1 MLKFF
6 AVALFGLFL
15 ATPAHAQCAGSFLTD
30 ANSIRTDAAALSG
43 GPAPIVLAGD
53 SHFWRAKSAFPGG
66 LSFAGRPVLFA
77 GIQGATF
84 ATMRDCFPWEEVA
97 ATRPYAVVFMLG
109 YNDAAAGVV
118 PSAGTCCDAAG
129 VIQTDYTHLM
139 DLVVTKVKALSRNRV
154 FASDP
159 AQGTGAS
166 YNLALFNYS
175 MAAKMKTYST
185 NFVDIYQLMPGT
197 QCSSPYPYCSA
208 TVTTDGI
215 HFPPAAYVTMVNY
228 LLANVGYGD

>member
-1 MLKFF
+1 MLKSLF
-6 AVALFGLFL
+6 AGLFMCL
-15 ATPAHAQCAGSFLTD
+15 SFEAAHAQCAGSFLVD
-30 ANSIRTDAAALSG
+30 ANSIRTDALAMSG

-53 SHFWRAKSAFPGG
+53 SHFWRAKTAVGG
-66 LSFAGRPVLFA
+66 SMTFAGRPVLFA

-97 ATRPYAVVFMLG
+97 ALRPYAVVFMLG

-118 PSAGTCCDAAG
+118 PSSGTCCDAAG
-129 VIQTDYTHLM
+129 TIQTDYVHLM

-175 MAAKMKTYST
+175 MATKMKTYSP

-197 QCSSPYPYCSA
+197 ACSSPYPYCSA

-228 LLANVGYGD
+228 LLANVGYD

>member
-1 MLKFF
+1 MFKFF
-6 AVALFGLFL
+6 AVALFGLFFS
-15 ATPAHAQCAGSFLTD
+15 AQVQAQCAGSFLVD
-30 ANSIRTDAAALSG
+30 ANSIRTDALAMSG

-53 SHFWRAKSAFPGG
+53 SHFWRAKTAVGG
-66 LSFAGRPVLFA
+66 SMTFAGRPVLFA

-84 ATMRDCFPWEEVA
+84 AIMRDCFPWEEVA
-97 ATRPYAVVFMLG
+97 ALRPYAVVFMLG
-109 YNDAAAGVV
+109 YNDAAAGVA
-118 PSAGTCCDAAG
+118 PNPATCCDAAG
-129 VIQTDYTHLM
+129 TIQTDYSRLM

-159 AQGTGAS
+159 AQGSGAS

-175 MAAKMKTYST
+175 MATKMKTYSA

-197 QCSSPYPYCSA
+197 VCSSPYPYCSA

-228 LLANVGYGD
+228 LLANVGYD